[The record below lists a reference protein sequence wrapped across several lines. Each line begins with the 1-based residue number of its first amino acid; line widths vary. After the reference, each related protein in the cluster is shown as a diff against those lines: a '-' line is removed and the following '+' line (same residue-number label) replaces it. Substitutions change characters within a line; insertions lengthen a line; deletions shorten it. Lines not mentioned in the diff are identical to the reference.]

1 METSNSKLGEGR
13 VAPSPFVDPQMTEV
27 LLLLPSWQLAALE
40 TAARAEGI
48 TAAQIIRRLIG
59 DFLLRSVTNDGT
71 SYQP

>member
-1 METSNSKLGEGR
+1 
-13 VAPSPFVDPQMTEV
+13 MTEV